1 MKENETAN
9 TESTLAGEAQGREI
23 VVPLHEEQIS
33 ISKHVVDTGGVQ
45 VIRKTVEQEAQIDE
59 MLTREQVEIERI
71 PVGKAV
77 DQVPV
82 TRQEGD
88 TLIVPVVEEVLVI
101 ERRLV
106 LKEEVRLRRVSSAER
121 HQETVTLRKQEAA
134 ITKLPPKAAQDG
146 ADG

>member
-9 TESTLAGEAQGREI
+9 TNRALSGEAQGREI

-33 ISKHVVDTGGVQ
+33 ISKRVVDTGGVQ
-45 VIRKTVEQEAQIDE
+45 VIRKTVEREARIDE

-71 PVGKAV
+71 PVGKVV
-77 DQVPV
+77 DQAPV

-106 LKEEVRLRRVSSAER
+106 LKEEVRIRRISSAER

-134 ITKLPPKAAQDG
+134 VTQLPAKAAQESEDG
-146 ADG
+146 